1 MKSLLLLPGLLLA
14 FAIPQVAMAQAYP
27 KPVVDEIM
35 RSCASGAPANAAAGA
50 ISTQCQCVVNSIQ
63 SRVSLADYTELD
75 AALKAQKP
83 LTEKQN
89 STLTALVQS
98 GKSCQSSK

>member
-14 FAIPQVAMAQAYP
+14 IPQVALAQGYP
-27 KPVVDEIM
+27 AQVRADIM
-35 RSCASGAPANAAAGA
+35 RSCTAGAPTSSSSTAINTKCECLVNA
-50 ISTQCQCVVNSIQ
+50 IQ

-89 STLTALVQS
+89 ATLTALVQS
-98 GKSCQSSK
+98 GKTCQSVQ